1 MFPIMFNDAAYAKLG
16 MGPLWAEIMDIIL
29 PIVKPDDMNDRASPS
44 NRLAVFSGHDTT
56 ILPILGTLGS
66 NVWDGVEW
74 TPYASMLLLEIHE
87 LIDMR
92 TDKAIFPS
100 QYGFRLLY
108 NGKVLTDKMDG
119 CQKGH
124 DLCDIQVLLDRIVPI
139 ATRDRECAATPQKEV
154 FVALEQSSQI
164 VTSSWGGLM
173 LVLVVILSSAAGG
186 GVGMYYYLT
195 KRMPWREAPIPYD
208 EVGLNDL
215 EFTAN
220 YRDDPTTE
228 EHKEVIQVI

>member
-1 MFPIMFNDAAYAKLG
+1 
-16 MGPLWAEIMDIIL
+16 
-29 PIVKPDDMNDRASPS
+29 MNDRASPS